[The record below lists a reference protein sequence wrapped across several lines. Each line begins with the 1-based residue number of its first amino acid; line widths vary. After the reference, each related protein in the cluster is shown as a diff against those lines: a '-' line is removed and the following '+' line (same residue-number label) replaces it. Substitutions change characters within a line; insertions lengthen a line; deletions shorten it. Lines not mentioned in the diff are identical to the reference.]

1 MKAPVY
7 IGLMSGTSLD
17 GLDIAACTFHT
28 NTFRILA
35 AETRAFDPE
44 MKKRLQRAEKSDMES
59 LSALHSDFGSWMGEA
74 VSEFIEKH
82 GIGAVEAVCSHGQTL
97 LHRPDRGHTFQI
109 GSGAHL
115 AKASACRVLCDFRQG
130 DMALGGQGAPLVPV
144 AERDL
149 FPEYSFFINLGG
161 IANISVRKT
170 DGRMIGFDVCAC
182 NRILNS
188 LAGELGQEMDE
199 DGRGAAKGHVHEEL
213 LRTLIATSEEA
224 FSSRSLDAGD
234 AARIFFEKAALFS
247 IGTEDYLATAVRY
260 IARMLGRALA
270 ANQLA
275 AGEKRV
281 LLSGGGTFNKTLI
294 RDLREETPSFLFQIP
309 GPDIVRYKEAI
320 AFAYLG
326 KLRLEEQVNI
336 LASVTG
342 ASRDSIG
349 GAVYL
354 P

>member
-1 MKAPVY
+1 MKASVY

-17 GLDIAACTFHT
+17 GLDIAACTFHA
-28 NTFRILA
+28 NTFRLLA

-44 MKKRLQRAEKSDMES
+44 LKKRLQHTEESDMES
-59 LSALHSDFGSWMGEA
+59 LSALHSDFGSRMGEA
-74 VSEFIEKH
+74 VSDFIEKH

-97 LHRPDRGHTFQI
+97 LHRPDRGHTLQI

-115 AKASACRVLCDFRQG
+115 AKASACRVICDFRQG
-130 DMALGGQGAPLVPV
+130 DLALGGQGAPLVPV

-161 IANISVRKT
+161 IANVSVRSAE
-170 DGRMIGFDVCAC
+170 GRMLGFDVCAC
-182 NRILNS
+182 NRILDS
-188 LAGELGQEMDE
+188 LAKELGQEMDQ
-199 DGRGAAKGHVHEEL
+199 DGRWAAKGHADEEL
-213 LRTLIATSEEA
+213 LRTLMAASEEA
-224 FSSRSLDAGD
+224 FNSNSLDAGD
-234 AARIFFEKAALFS
+234 AARIFFENAALFPMS
-247 IGTEDYLATAVRY
+247 TEDYLATAVCY

-270 ANQLA
+270 AARLA
-275 AGEKRV
+275 AGKNRV
-281 LLSGGGTFNKTLI
+281 LLSGGGTFNNTLI
-294 RDLREETPSFLFQIP
+294 RALREEAPSFLFQIP
-309 GPDIVRYKEAI
+309 EPDIIRYKEAI

-326 KLRLEEQVNI
+326 KLRLEKQVNI